1 MDVSICLG
9 FFIFSI
15 FTKHMKIQRITTEEL
30 QDLKIY
36 YSFQESPF
44 GKMLIANT
52 GKGICYAAFEK
63 DEKKAIINLKA
74 KFTSAEIIPEFNILH
89 KQLLQIFNQEI
100 SKTDYNLH
108 LIGTDF
114 QVKVWEELLKLPFG
128 KISTY
133 GQIANII
140 QKPKSSR
147 AVGTAIG
154 SNPIAYL
161 IPCHRVIQTSGGI
174 GGYMW
179 GINKKKQ
186 ILKWEKSLPNQ
197 IEIQF

>member
-36 YSFQESPF
+36 FSFQESPF

-52 GKGICYAAFEK
+52 EKGICYAAFEE
-63 DEKKAIINLKA
+63 DETKALIDLKA
-74 KFTSAEIIPEFNILH
+74 KFISAEIIPELNIFH
-89 KQLLQIFNQEI
+89 KQFLEVFNKDSSPDNFE
-100 SKTDYNLH
+100 LH
-108 LIGTDF
+108 IKGTDF
-114 QVKVWEELLKLPFG
+114 QVKIWEELLKIPFG
-128 KISTY
+128 EIFTY
-133 GQIANII
+133 GQLANII

-161 IPCHRVIQTSGGI
+161 IPCHRVIQSSGGI

-179 GINKKKQ
+179 GIDKKRE
-186 ILKWEKSLPNQ
+186 ILNWEKSLPNQ